1 MQSRYANEQFTGTTI
16 IMIKMRIKIVIQ
28 DENPSC
34 TSVSLQQT
42 YDPRFNFLIS
52 RYKVFGHSMVTLLW
66 FFGGEGVAPLWVS
79 TLMVE

>member
-16 IMIKMRIKIVIQ
+16 IMIKMRIRIVIQ

-42 YDPRFNFLIS
+42 YDPKIRFSDQSLQGVWPFNGYTAS
-52 RYKVFGHSMVTLLW
+52 VLW
-66 FFGGEGVAPLWVS
+66 W
-79 TLMVE
+79 

>member
-16 IMIKMRIKIVIQ
+16 IMIKMRIRIVIQ

-52 RYKVFGHSMVTLLW
+52 RYKGVWPFNGYTASVLW
-66 FFGGEGVAPLWVS
+66 W
-79 TLMVE
+79 